1 MTLQFVWTGQH
12 DTEASLQLCCRVIL
26 SNLNRCFDQ
35 TGYSPIAGPACLEA
49 FSSLPELT
57 RCLLWTDDPASQFYS
72 NISW

>member
-12 DTEASLQLCCRVIL
+12 ITETNSVDVIL
-26 SNLNRCFDQ
+26 SNLNKCFDQ
-35 TGYSPIAGPACLEA
+35 TGYPPIAGPVCLEA

-57 RCLLWTDDPASQFYS
+57 ACLLWTDDPANQFYS